1 MVKRRSTIW
10 IAISAVVALIVVA
23 AVSFSRPATEKN
35 APVPPRL
42 KPFDTK
48 DAHTH
53 PTVVTLDSL
62 SAGEQLKQRLNEH
75 PRIQEIRHNR
85 RGDRSHYFYNEIIV
99 RFRTTPANHDIRQME
114 AAIAGRLVKRVN
126 QAFVFRSHKRTYE
139 EMRRYFRT
147 LPTVDYCEPNYI
159 YMQNDLP
166 RQTDVPNDSFY
177 ARYQWNLPAI
187 DTEAGWTLS
196 RGKQTVPVAII
207 DSGVDLTHPDLAHRL
222 SHGYNVLADNRS
234 PDDENGHGT
243 HVAGIIAS
251 QPNNGEGIA
260 GITWFNP
267 IMAVKVLN
275 ADGYGTSIDVAK
287 GIYWAVDRGA
297 KVINLSLGNY
307 QPSSVLEEA
316 IRYADAHDVVL
327 VAASGNDSTSQ
338 PSFPAAYPEV
348 ISVGAVDPD
357 LSYALYSNYGD
368 YVDVVAPGTNIAS
381 TFTGHRYAALSGTS
395 MAAPHVTALA
405 ALIRSVNPR
414 LTNDEVRNII
424 IQSADDLGD
433 RGKDP
438 HYGYGLINVY
448 RALELA
454 KSAAA
459 SS

>member
-1 MVKRRSTIW
+1 MNRRLTIW
-10 IAISAVVALIVVA
+10 AAISAVVVLAVVTA
-23 AVSFSRPATEKN
+23 ISFNRPATERN
-35 APVPPRL
+35 APAPPRL
-42 KPFDTK
+42 EPFDIK
-48 DAHTH
+48 DARTH
-53 PTVVTLDSL
+53 PTVIALDSL
-62 SAGEQLKQRLNEH
+62 GAGEQLKQQLNEH
-75 PRIQEIRHNR
+75 PRVREICHNQ
-85 RGDRSHYFYNEIIV
+85 RGDRSHYFENEIVV
-99 RFRTTPANHDIRQME
+99 RFRTTPADRDIQQME
-114 AAIAGRLVKRVN
+114 AAIAGRLVKRLDHV
-126 QAFVFRSHKRTYE
+126 FVFRSRERTYE

-147 LPTVDYCEPNYI
+147 IPAVDYCEPNYI
-159 YMQNDLP
+159 YMQNDLSWP
-166 RQTDVPNDSFY
+166 TEGPNDSFY

-187 DTEAGWTLS
+187 YTEAGWTLS
-196 RGKQTVPVAII
+196 RGRQTVPVAVI
-207 DSGVDLTHPDLAHRL
+207 DSGVDVTHPDLVRRL
-222 SHGYNVLADNRS
+222 GPGYNVLADNRS

-251 QPNNGEGIA
+251 QPNNGEGVA
-260 GITWFNP
+260 GMTWFNP

-287 GIYWAVDRGA
+287 GIRWAVDRGA

-316 IRYADAHDVVL
+316 IRYAYAHDVVL

-405 ALIRSVNPR
+405 ALIRSINPR
-414 LTNDEVRNII
+414 LTNDEVRRMI
-424 IQSADDLGD
+424 IQSADDLGE

-454 KSAAA
+454 KQ
-459 SS
+459 

>member
-1 MVKRRSTIW
+1 MNRRYTIW
-10 IAISAVVALIVVA
+10 AALGAAVVLVVA
-23 AVSFSRPATEKN
+23 AAIGSTRPAPQER
-35 APVPPRL
+35 APAPPRL
-42 KPFDTK
+42 EPFDTK
-48 DAHTH
+48 DARTH

-62 SAGEQLKQRLNEH
+62 SAGERLKQQLNAH
-75 PRIQEIRHNR
+75 PGIREIRHNH
-85 RGDRSHYFYNEIIV
+85 RGDQSHYFTNEIAV
-99 RFRTTPANHDIRQME
+99 RFRTPPDSRRLKQME
-114 AAIAGRLVKRVN
+114 TAIRGRLVKRLDHV
-126 QAFVFRSHKRTYE
+126 FVFRSREQTYE
-139 EMRRYFRT
+139 EMRRYFRP
-147 LPTVDYCEPNYI
+147 LPSVEYCEPNYI
-159 YMQNDLP
+159 YMQNGFP
-166 RQTDVPNDSFY
+166 WPAEEPNDSFY

-187 DTEAGWTLS
+187 YTEAGWTLS

-207 DSGVDLTHPDLAHRL
+207 DSGVDLTHPDLVRRL
-222 SHGYNVLADNRS
+222 GPGYNVLADDRP

-243 HVAGIIAS
+243 HVAGIVAS
-251 QPNNGEGIA
+251 QPNNGEGVA

-287 GIYWAVDRGA
+287 GIRWAVDRGA

-381 TFTGHRYAALSGTS
+381 TFAGHQYAALSGTS

-414 LTNDEVRNII
+414 LSNDEVRDII
-424 IQSADDLGD
+424 LRSADDLGE

-438 HYGYGLINVY
+438 YYGSGLINVY

-454 KSAAA
+454 KP
-459 SS
+459 

>member
-1 MVKRRSTIW
+1 MNRRYTIW
-10 IAISAVVALIVVA
+10 AALGAAVALVVA
-23 AVSFSRPATEKN
+23 AVVSFTRPAPQEN
-35 APVPPRL
+35 VPVPPRL
-42 KPFDTK
+42 EPFDTN
-48 DAHTH
+48 DARTH
-53 PTVVTLDSL
+53 PTIVALDSL
-62 SAGEQLKQRLNEH
+62 NAGEQLKEQLNAH
-75 PRIQEIRHNR
+75 PRIREIRHNE
-85 RGDRSHYFYNEIIV
+85 RGDRSHYFYNEIAV
-99 RFRTTPANHDIRQME
+99 RFQTPPDHRHLTRME
-114 AAIAGRLVKRVN
+114 AAIRGQLVKRLDHV
-126 QAFVFRSHKRTYE
+126 FVFRSHEQTYE
-139 EMRRYFRT
+139 DMRRYFRT
-147 LPTVDYCEPNYI
+147 LPTVEYCEPNYI
-159 YMQNDLP
+159 YMQNDLSRP
-166 RQTDVPNDSFY
+166 VETPNDSFY

-187 DTEAGWTLS
+187 HTEAGWTLS

-207 DSGVDLTHPDLAHRL
+207 DSGVDLTHPDLIRRL
-222 SHGYNVLADNRS
+222 GPGYNVLADDRS
-234 PDDENGHGT
+234 PNDENGHGT

-251 QPNNGEGIA
+251 QPNNDEGVA

-267 IMAVKVLN
+267 IMAVKALN

-287 GIYWAVDRGA
+287 GIRWAVDHGA

-348 ISVGAVDPD
+348 ISVGAVNPD

-395 MAAPHVTALA
+395 MAAPHVAALA

-414 LTNDEVRNII
+414 LSNDEVRSII
-424 IQSADDLGD
+424 LESADDLGE

-438 HYGYGLINVY
+438 YYGYGLINVY

-454 KSAAA
+454 KP
-459 SS
+459 